1 MDRELWKN
9 NAGEYLRVGN
19 GAGSRGTAIESTK
32 KAKWSR
38 GTRQG
43 RGMGWA
49 RQG

>member
-38 GTRQG
+38 GTRLG